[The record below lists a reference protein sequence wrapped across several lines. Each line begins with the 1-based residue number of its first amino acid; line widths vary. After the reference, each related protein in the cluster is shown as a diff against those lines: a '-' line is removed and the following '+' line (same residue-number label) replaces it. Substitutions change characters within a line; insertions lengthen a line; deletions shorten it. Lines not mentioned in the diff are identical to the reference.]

1 MIDEKKL
8 KPFRPIGKR
17 PVDWIDRII
26 NFVFGALIGGA
37 IGFYV
42 SIRSGIPAW
51 LRPYGY
57 SGAALLSALILG
69 FLALLLGK
77 RFLKTI
83 GSLFSYLFR
92 LDRNPFIL

>member
-26 NFVFGALIGGA
+26 NFIFGALIGSA
-37 IGFYV
+37 MGFYI
-42 SIRSGIPAW
+42 SIRLGIPAW
-51 LRPYGY
+51 LQPYGY
-57 SGAALLSALILG
+57 SGAALLSGLIFG
-69 FLALLLGK
+69 FLALLLGE

-83 GSLFSYLFR
+83 GSLFRSLFR
-92 LDRNPFIL
+92 PDRNPFCL